1 MKKLFVLL
9 SLSLL
14 VVGCQGKNAENSD
27 DIKSFT
33 NKYEC
38 YRNSEYTKYD
48 IEHRENGGY
57 RLTEEELKEKKNS
70 PVAVKYTT
78 KKVYDF
84 NESGSKL
91 LKYLDIDEY
100 DYVIDDI
107 DMNKEKEYFE
117 KACEKVSTERYKSCT
132 VELDGKKITVTKAN
146 DLTTDLN
153 KDMAEKTTKETI
165 IEAYKDGELFTC
177 K

>member
-48 IEHRENGGY
+48 IEHR
-57 RLTEEELKEKKNS
+57 
-70 PVAVKYTT
+70 
-78 KKVYDF
+78 
-84 NESGSKL
+84 
-91 LKYLDIDEY
+91 
-100 DYVIDDI
+100 
-107 DMNKEKEYFE
+107 
-117 KACEKVSTERYKSCT
+117 
-132 VELDGKKITVTKAN
+132 
-146 DLTTDLN
+146 
-153 KDMAEKTTKETI
+153 
-165 IEAYKDGELFTC
+165 
-177 K
+177 

>member
-14 VVGCQGKNAENSD
+14 VVGCQGKNSENSD

-48 IEHRENGGY
+48 VEHREDGGH
-57 RLTEEELKEKKNS
+57 RLTEEELEEKNNS

-100 DYVIDDI
+100 EYVIDDV

-117 KACEKVSTERYKSCT
+117 KTCEKVSTERYKSCA
-132 VELDGKKITVTKAN
+132 VDLDGKKITVTKTN

-153 KDMAEKTTKETI
+153 KDMAEKTTKESI